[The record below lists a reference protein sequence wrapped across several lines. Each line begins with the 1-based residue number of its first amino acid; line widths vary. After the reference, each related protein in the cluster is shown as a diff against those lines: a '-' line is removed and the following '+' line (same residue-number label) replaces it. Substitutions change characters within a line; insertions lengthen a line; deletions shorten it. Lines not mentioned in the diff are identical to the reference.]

1 MVKKMMKPKAYFY
14 YDIISPYVY
23 FFLKSRKVL
32 EEKLELIPI
41 PIFFPGL
48 LRLQDNRGPAEVAE
62 KRIHTYQFC
71 VWKAQ
76 QLKLPFQFPNRH
88 PFASAPAQRLLL
100 QNKADLAMLD
110 KAFDFVWGQG
120 HDPELEWKDF
130 CEAIGLPKNTPKP
143 QDEQIKK
150 ALIDTTQTAA
160 NHGVFGVPS
169 IRINEQV
176 FWGNDSIDW
185 ALEYLNKPEMFSEK
199 EFQKARSVINP
210 LLDK

>member
-1 MVKKMMKPKAYFY
+1 MMKPKAYFY

-120 HDPELEWKDF
+120 HDPELEWEDF

-169 IRINEQV
+169 LRINEQV

-199 EFQKARSVINP
+199 EFQRARSVINP

>member
-1 MVKKMMKPKAYFY
+1 MKLKAYFY

-23 FFLKSRKVL
+23 LFLKSRKVL
-32 EEKLELIPI
+32 EDKFELVPM

-62 KRIHTYQFC
+62 KRIYTYQFC

-76 QLKLPFQFPNRH
+76 QLKLPFQFPKRH
-88 PFASAPAQRLLL
+88 PFACAPAQRLLL
-100 QNKADLAMLD
+100 QNNADLVMLD
-110 KAFDFVWGQG
+110 KAFDFVWAQG
-120 HDPELEWKDF
+120 HDPELEWEGF
-130 CEAIGLPKNTPKP
+130 CEAIGLPRNTPKP

-150 ALIDTTQTAA
+150 ALIDATQTAS

-169 IRINEQV
+169 LRINEQI

-185 ALEYLNKPEMFSEK
+185 ALEYLNKPDMFSEK
-199 EFQKARSVINP
+199 EFQKARSIINP
-210 LLDK
+210 LFEK

>member
-1 MVKKMMKPKAYFY
+1 MMKPKAYFY

-120 HDPELEWKDF
+120 HDPELEWEDF

-199 EFQKARSVINP
+199 EFQRARSVINP

>member
-120 HDPELEWKDF
+120 HDPELEWEDF

-199 EFQKARSVINP
+199 EFQRARSVINP

>member
-1 MVKKMMKPKAYFY
+1 MMKPKAYFY

-120 HDPELEWKDF
+120 HDPELEWEGF

-169 IRINEQV
+169 LRINEQV

-199 EFQKARSVINP
+199 EFQRARSVINP

>member
-1 MVKKMMKPKAYFY
+1 
-14 YDIISPYVY
+14 
-23 FFLKSRKVL
+23 
-32 EEKLELIPI
+32 
-41 PIFFPGL
+41 
-48 LRLQDNRGPAEVAE
+48 
-62 KRIHTYQFC
+62 
-71 VWKAQ
+71 
-76 QLKLPFQFPNRH
+76 LKLPFQFPNRH

-120 HDPELEWKDF
+120 HDPELEWEDF

-169 IRINEQV
+169 LRINEQV

-199 EFQKARSVINP
+199 EFQRARSVINP